1 MAVQGY
7 DFGHE
12 RFEELLLRRFYPEK
26 TDHESRLL
34 LEYLNDHVREFDR
47 VSFSLRIGAG
57 VEPDP
62 SHLPGVQAQAVRNAK
77 RRIDF
82 VGWKGARATLVELKT
97 RVGHEVM
104 GQLLSD
110 ALLWRAEFPDEPD
123 PELVAVGRTSTPE
136 EIGVLTAHGVTV
148 HLYAETNG

>member
-1 MAVQGY
+1 MTIQGY
-7 DFGHE
+7 DYGTE

-34 LEYLNDHVREFDR
+34 LEYLNDHVRDFDR
-47 VSFSLRIGAG
+47 VSFSVRIGAS

-62 SHLPGVQAQAVRNAK
+62 SHLAGVQAQAIRNSR

-82 VGWKGARATLVELKT
+82 VGWKGNQATLVELKT

-110 ALLWRAEFPDEPD
+110 AMLWRSEFPNDEP
-123 PELVAVGRTSTPE
+123 PALVAVGRAGTAE
-136 EIGVLTAHGVTV
+136 EIAVCQAHGIAV
-148 HLYAETNG
+148 HLYTETAS

>member
-1 MAVQGY
+1 VTIQGY
-7 DFGHE
+7 DYGTE

-34 LEYLNDHVREFDR
+34 LEYLNDHVRDFER
-47 VSFSLRIGAG
+47 VSFSVRIGAG

-62 SHLPGVQAQAVRNAK
+62 SHLAGVQAQAIRNSR

-82 VGWKGARATLVELKT
+82 VGWNGNQTTLVELKT
-97 RVGHEVM
+97 RIGHEVM

-110 ALLWRAEFPDEPD
+110 ALLWRFEFPSYEP
-123 PELVAVGRTSTPE
+123 PALVAVGRTGTAE
-136 EIGVLTAHGVTV
+136 EIAVCQAHGITV
-148 HLYAETNG
+148 YVYADADT